1 MNSYS
6 FMPLYRQ
13 FSWQWQLLDTRKL
26 IPQNTKNKQLSWIN
40 HKSSR
45 TNCLLFQ
52 QGHHWW
58 WWWWWWWW
66 WIVVVVWLTD
76 ERRLALF
83 PAGTNVR
90 DLHHCESKTR
100 QAGFESAQNLSSGLV
115 EWSSAV
121 VITTTPRSLV
131 CLWLKYWS
139 SLGQLKLPFSKTLK
153 TRLFI
158 LPK

>member
-1 MNSYS
+1 MS
-6 FMPLYRQ
+6 PLVVWYCTYCLYCQGWYWWVELDGKKHPLHSLETFDSCFWR
-13 FSWQWQLLDTRKL
+13 WELLVKIWTV
-26 IPQNTKNKQLSWIN
+26 
-40 HKSSR
+40 
-45 TNCLLFQ
+45 
-52 QGHHWW
+52 WW
-58 WWWWWWWW
+58 WWWWWWWM
-66 WIVVVVWLTD
+66 VFVVWLTD

-83 PAGTNVR
+83 PAGTIVR
-90 DLHHCESKTR
+90 DPHHYESKTR
-100 QAGFESAQNLSSGLV
+100 RAGFEPAQNLSSGLV

-121 VITTTPRSLV
+121 VITTTPRPLV